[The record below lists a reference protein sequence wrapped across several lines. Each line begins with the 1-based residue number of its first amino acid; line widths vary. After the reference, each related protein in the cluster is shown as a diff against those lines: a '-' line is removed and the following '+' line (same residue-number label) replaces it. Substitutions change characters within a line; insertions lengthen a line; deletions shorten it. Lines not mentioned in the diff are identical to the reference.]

1 MSDTPSSSANK
12 GESTQA
18 SASGLQRHAVVNAVI
33 NHLRGQVKDLDG
45 EVRDLK
51 EQLAAAEK
59 TISINANLVQAA
71 AADRQRKADAACK
84 NISAHFGK
92 LRTALNVHAGTT
104 MLAHV
109 TMYMNIHGVDLREH
123 QPGFLEGLDNQREK
137 TSDRLEKLEK
147 HIGKLIKAGD
157 LEWNED
163 FEARKRQVDEWF
175 AGFAKCARQCQ
186 NLTSEY
192 IESLT
197 KGYANQD
204 KENHQWGAISMPF
217 DKVMTDLE
225 QLVDSNLK
233 FYEKE

>member
-163 FEARKRQVDEWF
+163 FEARK
-175 AGFAKCARQCQ
+175 
-186 NLTSEY
+186 
-192 IESLT
+192 SLT